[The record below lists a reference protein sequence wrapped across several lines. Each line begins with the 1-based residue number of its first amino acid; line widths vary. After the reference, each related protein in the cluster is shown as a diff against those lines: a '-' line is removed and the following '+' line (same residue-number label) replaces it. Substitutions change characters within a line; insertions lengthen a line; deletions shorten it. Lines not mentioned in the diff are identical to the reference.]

1 MLAFIGAYLF
11 DMFIKIEPDFEL
23 KGEVIFFDFDEK
35 KKYYY
40 INQMKKL
47 NLEAQA
53 YQFARLKVSQNT
65 NNLYKAPEKAFEVY
79 EILKQFEKRVYRAN
93 K

>member
-1 MLAFIGAYLF
+1 
-11 DMFIKIEPDFEL
+11 
-23 KGEVIFFDFDEK
+23 
-35 KKYYY
+35 
-40 INQMKKL
+40 MKKL

-79 EILKQFEKRVYRAN
+79 EILKQFKKEYIEPTN
-93 K
+93 D